1 MTQTATLL
9 LLLAREPSSGEK
21 RLLADFARQKQVT
34 LVAPAPTRSG
44 EYHAYRSDLVLDIE
58 GRLDE
63 ARTLA
68 SSLDEEH
75 ALVLLDAVAADLRTH
90 PELPQA
96 AWLLAE
102 HHQIEAEV
110 RGSDPASAERVEALT
125 RAELVLEG
133 PRAQAFGK
141 PDGAGMTPPAPVT
154 VDVLDLSVQDSLELD
169 GQNGGAERSV
179 RPGLHQV
186 RVLRDGDVIFAGWRE
201 LGEHHEVNLGVRPLV
216 PCSDE
221 ELAAA
226 SPRGD
231 RVVLRYPVSCERWFI
246 ARPAS
251 FGFEIAD
258 CHASACGTFVPV
270 VEPRPRAAPFP
281 TWATAALIGV
291 GAAAA
296 GTLAFWAAGGFE
308 REPAPPGKTVF
319 VYGGLH

>member
-9 LLLAREPSSGEK
+9 WLLAREPTAGER
-21 RLLADFARQKQVT
+21 RLVADLAHQKHVT
-34 LVAPAPTRSG
+34 LVAPTPTRNGQLSG
-44 EYHAYRSDLVLDIE
+44 YRSDLVLDIE

-75 ALVLLDAVAADLRTH
+75 ALVLLAAVAADLQAH

-102 HHQIEAEV
+102 HHHIEAEV
-110 RGSDPASAERVEALT
+110 RRSDPTSAEQVEALE
-125 RAELVLEG
+125 RAELVLAG
-133 PRAQAFGK
+133 PRAPAFGT
-141 PDGAGMTPPAPVT
+141 PDGEVVTPPAPLAINVR
-154 VDVLDLSVQDSLELD
+154 DLSVQDRLEID
-169 GQNGGAERSV
+169 GQSGGAERSV

-186 RVLRDGDVIFAGWRE
+186 RVLRDGDVIFAEWQV
-201 LGEHHEVNLGVRPLV
+201 LGEQSDVTLGVRPLL

-226 SPRGD
+226 SLHGSS
-231 RVVLRYPVSCERWFI
+231 VVLRYPVACERWFV

-251 FGFEIAD
+251 VGFEIAD
-258 CHASACGTFVPV
+258 CHASACGNFVPI
-270 VEPRPRAAPFP
+270 VETRPSAKPFP

-296 GTLAFWAAGGFE
+296 ATFATWAAGGFE